1 MPYLPCPDCL
11 EYTADVL
18 ARFSCGPDT
27 NISKLEMTFSAQHNG
42 LRCALVFQ
50 EVGEY
55 IDPVSMRGS
64 RGIKGLHPDIAV
76 KFCLT
81 RPGCAH
87 SCPGQIDC
95 SIFDAYFF
103 KYQELLL
110 RIPALVIIQTGRPRK
125 CRRRPYWLRQTP

>member
-1 MPYLPCPDCL
+1 TMPYLPCPDCL
-11 EYTADVL
+11 EYTADVS

-42 LRCALVFQ
+42 LRRALVFQ

-64 RGIKGLHPDIAV
+64 RGIEGLHPDIAV

-81 RPGCAH
+81 RPGC
-87 SCPGQIDC
+87 
-95 SIFDAYFF
+95 
-103 KYQELLL
+103 
-110 RIPALVIIQTGRPRK
+110 
-125 CRRRPYWLRQTP
+125 